1 MAEEEKLSVVKSKR
15 KVGKL
20 AAITKANELAAYTIR
35 ICSNEKHF
43 PKRYRWCITSK
54 IVESSLEINNLAN
67 KANSV
72 YVHDREDYLLRK
84 RLQTMALAETYSL
97 LSMIDIGFRTFGI
110 DGERVRHW
118 TGLVLEVQN
127 LLRNWCRND
136 RRRYENL
143 G

>member
-1 MAEEEKLSVVKSKR
+1 MSVVKSKR
-15 KVGKL
+15 EVGKL
-20 AAITKANELAAYTIR
+20 AAITKANELAMYTIR

-43 PKRYRWCITSK
+43 PKRYRWCITNK
-54 IVESSLEINNLAN
+54 IVESVLEINNLSN

-72 YVHDREDYLLRK
+72 YVKDKDDYLLRK
-84 RLQTMALAETYSL
+84 RFQTAALAETYSL

-110 DGERVRHW
+110 DSKKIKHW

-127 LLRNWCRND
+127 LIRSWRRND
-136 RRRYENL
+136 YRRYNNL